1 MKKRPEWR
9 KALSV
14 MLAVSMMLQSCTVVS
29 AGETEAEIIVEHEGQ
44 SSGNKE
50 TESKKSDFPEISIES
65 VTTESNIVGVDIT

>member
-29 AGETEAEIIVEHEGQ
+29 AGETEAEIIVEHEGL
-44 SSGNKE
+44 SL
-50 TESKKSDFPEISIES
+50 IHI
-65 VTTESNIVGVDIT
+65 